1 MDNAATQS
9 SATLSA
15 MEIDAIGEVLNISMG
30 SAATAVS
37 TMLDKMVNITT
48 PRVSVEQLGLIEY
61 SALEPALVVKI
72 TYTEGLEGTNVM
84 VFRQRDIQLIL
95 NQLMG
100 VDDPPSDN
108 FEFDDLSMSA
118 ACEVMNQMMGASAT
132 ALSEFLGRP
141 VNISTPTA
149 RVMSKEYTFVNAIGM
164 PEDAKIVSVQFNMDI
179 QDVMTTEFVS
189 AMHCDLARSIV
200 GAFLGGAVEEP
211 APAPAPAP
219 APVPP

>member
-1 MDNAATQS
+1 
-9 SATLSA
+9 
-15 MEIDAIGEVLNISMG
+15 MEVDAIGEVLNISMG

-132 ALSEFLGRP
+132 ALSEFLGRT

-149 RVMSKEYTFVNAIGM
+149 NIMSKEYTFVNAIGM

-189 AMHCDLARSIV
+189 AMHCDL
-200 GAFLGGAVEEP
+200 
-211 APAPAPAP
+211 
-219 APVPP
+219 